1 MHFKEGKY
9 PCVNEQLFA
18 YSKNSENDEE
28 QDLEEMPVTVI
39 GNLEQYQLAT
49 AIWIHGLRAK

>member
-28 QDLEEMPVTVI
+28 QDLEEMPVAI
-39 GNLEQYQLAT
+39 ICDLE
-49 AIWIHGLRAK
+49 